1 MKGQIRK
8 LRKEPEV
15 LEEYNEVI
23 KEQLTSGVIES
34 VTELERADKVHYI
47 PTLAVVRKEASTTK
61 VRVVCDASAKLGKGG
76 TSLNDCLHVGPSL
89 NPLLFDILVRFREKR
104 VALVGDIE
112 KAFLNIEVAE
122 RDRDCL
128 RFLWCE
134 DVHKPESKIV
144 VYRFCRVV
152 FGLNAS
158 PFLLNATLRYHISK
172 YKDEDP
178 EFARK
183 MLEGFHVD
191 DLVTG
196 EKNSSAAFH
205 LYETSKQR
213 MAAGGFRLRKWM
225 TNDKA
230 LRDRIERNESNAT
243 SARNEEEETFAK
255 VTLGTGAEVSKR
267 CQKVLGLSWDC
278 AKDCIEFSFK
288 KLAYTTLVIRD
299 CHERVLHSG
308 VRATLADMRSRY
320 WVPEG
325 RQCVKKVL
333 RKCVTCK
340 KQEGRAFSAPQT
352 AALPEF
358 RVKQVPAFSK
368 VGVDFAG
375 PLYVKAATGGV
386 RKVYIALFSC
396 CVTRAIH
403 LELV

>member
-8 LRKEPEV
+8 LRKEPEI

-47 PTLAVVRKEASTTK
+47 PHLAVVRKEASTTK
-61 VRVVCDASAKLGKGG
+61 VCVVYDASAKLGKGG

-89 NPLLFDILVRFREKR
+89 NPLLFDILVRFREKK

-134 DVHKPESKIV
+134 DIHKPESKIV

-152 FGLNAS
+152 FGLNTS
-158 PFLLNATLRYHISK
+158 PFLLNATLRCHISK

-183 MLEGFHVD
+183 MLEGFYVD

-205 LYETSKQR
+205 LYEMSKQR
-213 MAAGGFRLRKWM
+213 MAAGGFRLRKWI
-225 TNDKA
+225 TNGKA
-230 LRDRIERNESNAT
+230 LRDHIERNESNAT
-243 SARNEEEETFAK
+243 SA
-255 VTLGTGAEVSKR
+255 
-267 CQKVLGLSWDC
+267 
-278 AKDCIEFSFK
+278 
-288 KLAYTTLVIRD
+288 
-299 CHERVLHSG
+299 
-308 VRATLADMRSRY
+308 
-320 WVPEG
+320 
-325 RQCVKKVL
+325 
-333 RKCVTCK
+333 
-340 KQEGRAFSAPQT
+340 
-352 AALPEF
+352 
-358 RVKQVPAFSK
+358 
-368 VGVDFAG
+368 
-375 PLYVKAATGGV
+375 
-386 RKVYIALFSC
+386 
-396 CVTRAIH
+396 
-403 LELV
+403 